1 MRRDVVIG
9 DTTISK
15 FPAEVYIHDTGP
27 RGPMEGG
34 FVELV
39 LLLRVYQRSL
49 MEYGLKK
56 IPLSQAFL
64 SNGKKGELDCVQI
77 DLHVWHCQ

>member
-1 MRRDVVIG
+1 MGRDVVIG

-49 MEYGLKK
+49 ME
-56 IPLSQAFL
+56 
-64 SNGKKGELDCVQI
+64 
-77 DLHVWHCQ
+77 